1 MIEGEWNP
9 TSAPVQCTSDSE
21 DGVCNDWEARIP
33 ATMGEIEIIYRITT
47 FNESFSIEQ
56 PWLKMGTA
64 PPPFEGD
71 IWSARAHSFAFALL
85 VISMLVSLQGRLS
98 PAIERKDIDQ
108 TGLANNSSL
117 IRSEDNPGWLWNP
130 ETEEWVEDQGYKEGA
145 E

>member
-1 MIEGEWNP
+1 
-9 TSAPVQCTSDSE
+9 
-21 DGVCNDWEARIP
+21 
-33 ATMGEIEIIYRITT
+33 
-47 FNESFSIEQ
+47 
-56 PWLKMGTA
+56 MGTA

-98 PAIERKDIDQ
+98 PAIERKDVDQ
-108 TGLANNSSL
+108 TGLVNNSSL

-130 ETEEWVEDQGYKEGA
+130 DTEEWVEDQGYKEGA